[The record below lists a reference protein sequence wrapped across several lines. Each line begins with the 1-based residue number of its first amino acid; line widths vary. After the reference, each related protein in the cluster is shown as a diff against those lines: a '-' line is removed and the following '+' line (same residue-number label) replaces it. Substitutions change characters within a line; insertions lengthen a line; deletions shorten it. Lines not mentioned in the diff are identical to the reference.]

1 MIWGLVW
8 DWEDSGYEWEGLR
21 DSWLVVWF
29 SPGGNETWYW
39 NFDRDSPVLGRGS
52 CKGSCVG

>member
-21 DSWLVVWF
+21 DSWLVKWLY
-29 SPGGNETWYW
+29 PGGNDIWYC
-39 NFDRDSPVLGRGS
+39 NFGRNSPVSGCGS
-52 CKGSCVG
+52 RKGP